1 MEMTLAVVMASNHLP
16 LLAGQSQTDLLHS
29 AWSSVV
35 VPTVVSAASVASAV
49 ESGQPV
55 HWHKNTTLL

>member
-16 LLAGQSQTDLLHS
+16 SLAGQSQTDLLHS

-55 HWHKNTTLL
+55 H